1 MNVEDIINLIS
12 RRDNISYIEAMNV
25 VNDCMEEM
33 EGAIMRGNWQ
43 EAEDILASYLS
54 LEPDYL
60 DILMAEMFKYEEN
73 FNFNFNFLICSHINW
88 LCFKENCS

>member
-1 MNVEDIINLIS
+1 MNVNTVSDIINLIA
-12 RRDNISYIEAMNV
+12 RRDNISELEAMNV

-54 LEPDYL
+54 LEPDFL
-60 DILMAEMFKYEEN
+60 DIMMTEMF
-73 FNFNFNFLICSHINW
+73 
-88 LCFKENCS
+88 

>member
-1 MNVEDIINLIS
+1 MEVNAVNDIINLIA

-33 EGAIMRGNWQ
+33 EDAVMRGNWQ
-43 EAEDILASYLS
+43 EAEDILANYLE

-60 DILMAEMFKYEEN
+60 DILMTEMF
-73 FNFNFNFLICSHINW
+73 
-88 LCFKENCS
+88 

>member
-1 MNVEDIINLIS
+1 MNTVEDIINLIS
-12 RRDNISYIEAMNV
+12 RRDNISYLEAMNI

-43 EAEDILASYLS
+43 EAEDIVASYLG

-60 DILMAEMFKYEEN
+60 DILMAEMF
-73 FNFNFNFLICSHINW
+73 
-88 LCFKENCS
+88 